1 MGKIIYCQKLLDKNN
16 IRVLKELVDELEK
29 QSEFTEWPNQEKL
42 EEFCRQNPKLTENLL
57 VDGEFMFDCAL
68 CETAF
73 ESNEKIISKELK
85 ELNEFILFHENCFIS
100 YKENYNKDPSFEEI
114 DSIELPNNVCSFC
127 GETYDH
133 DLSYTDGKDFYCDEC
148 AEMILARTKL

>member
-85 ELNEFILFHENCFIS
+85 ESNNLF
-100 YKENYNKDPSFEEI
+100 
-114 DSIELPNNVCSFC
+114 CSMRIVLFLIKKI
-127 GETYDH
+127 TN
-133 DLSYTDGKDFYCDEC
+133 
-148 AEMILARTKL
+148 